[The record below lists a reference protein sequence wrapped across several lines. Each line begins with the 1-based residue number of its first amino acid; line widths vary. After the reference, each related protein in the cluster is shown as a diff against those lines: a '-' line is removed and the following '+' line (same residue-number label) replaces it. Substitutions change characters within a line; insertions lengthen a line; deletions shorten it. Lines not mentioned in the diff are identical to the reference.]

1 MQGKIKWYNPK
12 KGYGF
17 VESEDGKDIFIHKS
31 SVPNGV
37 FLEEGDSIEYE
48 IEETDKG
55 PKAVNIK
62 KNE

>member
-1 MQGKIKWYNPK
+1 MQGKIKWYNTK

-17 VESEDGKDIFIHKS
+17 VESEEGKDIFIHRS
-31 SVPNGV
+31 SVPDGL
-37 FLEEGDSIEYE
+37 FLKEGDSIEYE